1 MGILTSQKKYSF
13 LNAQRKTAQDAPQK
27 EREIDMLN
35 LNLKEGEYLTIG
47 DNIVVQTFP
56 FGSQTQVLIDAPRE
70 LTVLRGKLR
79 ERSGD
84 QKPDAVIEGCRKQT
98 PSARRHAEERRAK
111 QKMRESNRES
121 AQTALIE
128 INAMLD
134 AVGATPEAVWL
145 RERMKRIAPV
155 VE

>member
-1 MGILTSQKKYSF
+1 
-13 LNAQRKTAQDAPQK
+13 
-27 EREIDMLN
+27 MLN

-47 DNIVVQTFP
+47 NDIVVQTFP

-70 LTVLRGKLR
+70 LTILRGKLR

-84 QKPDAVIEGCRKQT
+84 AKPDAVIDGYRKQT
-98 PSARRHAEERRAK
+98 PSDRRHSEARRETLAK
-111 QKMRESNRES
+111 RQENRES
-121 AQTALIE
+121 ARAALGE

-134 AVGATPEAVWL
+134 ALGATPESAWL
-145 RERMKRIAPV
+145 RERMERIAPM